1 MTAYSRKNILSPGS
15 RKGFTLIEILATFV
29 LIAVIIPVAMKGLSL
44 STNMAGNSKSK
55 IEASALAETKLTEL
69 MLTGD
74 WVNGEQSGD
83 FGEDWPE
90 YTWSA
95 ELNDWEDEDL
105 MQQVT
110 LQVNWSRLGLDRSIS
125 LTTLVYSGDS

>member
-1 MTAYSRKNILSPGS
+1 MTLYPRKYILSAES

-44 STNMAGNSKSK
+44 STNMAGNSKRK
-55 IEASALAETKLTEL
+55 IEASSLAETKLTEL
-69 MLTGD
+69 MVTGE

-83 FGEDWPE
+83 FGEEWPE

-95 ELNDWEDEDL
+95 ELEDWEDEDL
-105 MQQVT
+105 MQQLT
-110 LQVNWSRLGLDRSIS
+110 LQVSWKGPGQERSVL